1 MSSSV
6 MMAWTVQPR
15 TAWRICL
22 GAGLVILVLTFMS
35 GQQSLAK
42 PCGAL
47 PDNYAP
53 IVAFELARSEADLQL
68 IFGQPGSDC
77 RNEVIARMDSINW
90 LDVLVFIPVYGAFLV
105 GFFLGARAW
114 NMSLANIGVKLA
126 LVAVVTDYVENLCLM
141 QLTPDLDATSA
152 WLALL
157 PWATGAKWLA
167 LGAAAGLAGFIFITI
182 KPRTF
187 LIAAVPAALVCFI
200 ALLMA
205 IAALTLPVRFG
216 PVLSPAIGAS
226 WVIFLFTALTQAL
239 RSRSLSE

>member
-1 MSSSV
+1 MTSSV

-22 GAGLVILVLTFMS
+22 GAGLVILILTLMS
-35 GQQSLAK
+35 GQQSMAK

-53 IVAFELARSEADLQL
+53 IIAFELARSEVDLQL
-68 IFGQPGSDC
+68 IFGEPGSDC
-77 RNEVIARMDSINW
+77 RDEVIARMDSINW
-90 LDVLVFIPVYGAFLV
+90 LDVLAFIPVYGTFLV

-114 NMSLANIGVKLA
+114 NIPLAGLGVKLA
-126 LVAVVTDYVENLCLM
+126 LVAVATDYVENLCLM
-141 QLTPDLDATSA
+141 QLTPELDATSA

-167 LGAAAGLAGFIFITI
+167 LGAAAGVAGLIFITI
-182 KPRTF
+182 KPRAF
-187 LIAAVPAALVCFI
+187 LIAAVPTALICWT
-200 ALLMA
+200 ALSVT
-205 IAALTLPVRFG
+205 IAALALPTRFG

-239 RSRSLSE
+239 RPARTGS

>member
-6 MMAWTVQPR
+6 MTAWTIQPR

-22 GAGLVILVLTFMS
+22 GAGLVILILTFMS

-53 IVAFELARSEADLQL
+53 IIAFELARSEADLQL
-68 IFGQPGSDC
+68 IFGPPGSDC

-90 LDVLVFIPVYGAFLV
+90 LDVLVFIPVYGTFLV

-114 NMSLANIGVKLA
+114 NISLAGIGVKLA
-126 LVAVVTDYVENLCLM
+126 LLAVATDYVENLCLM
-141 QLTPDLDATSA
+141 QLTPDLDATA
-152 WLALL
+152 PWLELL

-167 LGAAAGLAGFIFITI
+167 LGAAAAVAGLIFIKI
-182 KPRTF
+182 RPRTF
-187 LIAAVPAALVCFI
+187 LIAAVPAALVCWL
-200 ALLMA
+200 AL
-205 IAALTLPVRFG
+205 ALTLAALAQPDRFG

-226 WVIFLFTALTQAL
+226 WVIFLLTALTQAL
-239 RSRSLSE
+239 RPASPP